1 MKKLIFSLLISTSLI
16 FVSCEDPID
25 LDLGEAKIQIV
36 VDAVINQTTDT
47 QFINIT
53 QSLPFLSSSTYS
65 GVTAD
70 TVAIFDASNFA
81 YYEFTHLGGGKYF
94 YVPNQGDFD
103 TGKTYQLYIR
113 HGANTYVSQSHL
125 HSPVTID
132 SFVAKYEENGRFGN
146 VKGTYTTLW
155 AKDKKGVGDYYWFRT
170 YINDSIQARPG
181 DIITAADN
189 AFNGDG
195 TGDGELFIVP
205 IRENLSRPLRSG
217 DQVRV
222 EVLTITED
230 LFYFLFLVRD
240 QLNNQGLFAVPPT
253 NIPSN
258 VFCINNNDVKVL
270 GNFTMCGKAET
281 QVINV
286 P

>member
-1 MKKLIFSLLISTSLI
+1 
-16 FVSCEDPID
+16 
-25 LDLGEAKIQIV
+25 
-36 VDAVINQTTDT
+36 
-47 QFINIT
+47 
-53 QSLPFLSSSTYS
+53 
-65 GVTAD
+65 
-70 TVAIFDASNFA
+70 
-81 YYEFTHLGGGKYF
+81 
-94 YVPNQGDFD
+94 
-103 TGKTYQLYIR
+103 
-113 HGANTYVSQSHL
+113 
-125 HSPVTID
+125 
-132 SFVAKYEENGRFGN
+132 
-146 VKGTYTTLW
+146 
-155 AKDKKGVGDYYWFRT
+155 
-170 YINDSIQARPG
+170 G

-205 IRENLSRPLRSG
+205 SRENLSRPLRSG